1 MKYVFMAAHA
11 GEYGVKRM
19 CKVLGVQRSGYYA
32 WWKRKASTREQAN
45 RALLAMI
52 ETEHARSRKTY
63 GSPRLQVVLKR
74 QGVRCGHN
82 RVARL
87 MRMHGIVARKKRR
100 YYPRTTQRQAG
111 VIPAPNRL
119 NQDFTAAG
127 PNQKWVSDFT
137 YIETAQGWLY
147 LAVVL
152 DLFSRRVIG
161 WAMSA
166 KMDTQLVLAALQMAL
181 LGRRPPA
188 GLLHHSDQGS
198 QYTSNTYLSCLNA
211 ALAELSMS
219 GAGNCYD
226 NAVMESFFSTLKT
239 ECVTGIFLTH
249 AQARTIIFEYME
261 VWYNRQ
267 RLHSTLGYRS
277 PVDFEQRFLTL

>member
-1 MKYVFMAAHA
+1 MKYTFIAAHE
-11 GEYGVKRM
+11 GKYVVKRM
-19 CKVLGVQRSGYYA
+19 CQVLGVQRSGYYA
-32 WWKRKASTREQAN
+32 WRKRKPSTREQAN
-45 RALLAMI
+45 QALLAI
-52 ETEHARSRKTY
+52 IQTEYQKSRKTY
-63 GSPRLQVVLKR
+63 GSPRLHVVLR
-74 QGVRCGHN
+74 HQGVKCGRN

-87 MRMHGIVARKKRR
+87 MRLNGIAARRKRR
-100 YYPRTTQRQAG
+100 FYPRTTQRQAG

-119 NQDFTAAG
+119 NQDFSAPA
-127 PNQKWVSDFT
+127 PNRKWVSDFT
-137 YIETAQGWLY
+137 YIETAEGWLY

-152 DLFSRRVIG
+152 DLFSRMVIG

-166 KMDTQLVLAALQMAL
+166 RMDAELVEMALRMAL

-198 QYTSNTYLSCLNA
+198 QYTSSTYRNCLNT

-226 NAVMESFFSTLKT
+226 NAVIESFFSTLKT
-239 ECVTGIFLTH
+239 ECATGIFLTH
-249 AQARTIIFEYME
+249 AQARTVIFEYME

-267 RLHSTLGYRS
+267 RLHSTLGYLS
-277 PVDFEQRFLTL
+277 PVDFERGLTL

>member
-1 MKYVFMAAHA
+1 MKYVFMAAHE
-11 GEYGVKRM
+11 GEFAVKRM
-19 CKVLGVQRSGYYA
+19 CKVLDLKRSGYYA
-32 WWKRKASTREQAN
+32 WRKRKPSTRAQAN
-45 RALLAMI
+45 QALLDMI
-52 ETEHARSRKTY
+52 KTEHEKSRKTY
-63 GSPRLQVVLKR
+63 GSPRLHVVLRR
-74 QGVRCGHN
+74 QGVVCGRN

-100 YYPRTTQRQAG
+100 YVPQTTQRQVG

-119 NQDFTAAG
+119 NQDFSAAV

-137 YIETAQGWLY
+137 YIETAEGWLY

-161 WAMSA
+161 WAMRA
-166 KMDTQLVLAALQMAL
+166 KMDAELVETALRMAL

-198 QYTSNTYLSCLNA
+198 QYTSLTYLDCLNT

-239 ECVTGIFLTH
+239 ECVTGIFFTH
-249 AQARTIIFEYME
+249 AQARTVIFEYLE

-267 RLHSTLGYRS
+267 RLHSTLGYHS
-277 PVDFEQRFLTL
+277 PVDFEQRFSL